1 MKYATSK
8 LCNERAPVSG
18 PLGELLGQVGARVRA
33 QLRRKRA
40 VHATHCVIG
49 EITGLALLV
58 RAWVE
63 PVLVK
68 GTHRATSRRGEARR
82 HLNTRTLYAYEH
94 GTGIAL
100 LGTKMTTVERRK
112 T

>member
-58 RAWVE
+58 RVWVE
-63 PVLVK
+63 SVLVK
-68 GTHRATSRRGEARR
+68 GTQGDLTARRGAASPEHTNSVRIRAWHR
-82 HLNTRTLYAYEH
+82 HCVTRN
-94 GTGIAL
+94 
-100 LGTKMTTVERRK
+100 
-112 T
+112 